1 MEKYLKQTLKIVN
14 EESILFCFTEKIDIC
29 EDSISSLF
37 KSDYQTFHF
46 QYSKNL
52 KYIGINKC
60 LEYNLKSKTELL
72 DLKKIN
78 FNAHKFGLN
87 KNEDLKFFGG
97 IAFNMNKNSSYPW
110 ESIPVGRFILPEI
123 LITYK
128 EQEYFISFYKMINK
142 KSHLEKIINKYKSV
156 INDLKKNIDLK
167 NNIQFQKYFPN
178 RKEYK
183 KTFNQLI
190 DNIDKKIINKVVLSR
205 MKIFSSINK
214 CTIKKLPSNCTNF
227 HIDFIKSQ
235 RFLGST
241 PEKLIEVENKK
252 FSTHALAGTLRK
264 SESKMDLK
272 KFLKNKKEINEHQYV
287 VKDLLNKLNKLS
299 DNINS
304 IDEPGILELEHL
316 YHLNTPINGTL
327 KVDTHVL
334 DLLYDLYPTPAVLG
348 EPSNQAINMIL
359 ENENFDRGWY
369 AGCVG
374 WFNLSGDGRFDV
386 SIRSALQI
394 ENKLYCF
401 AGSGLINQAIE
412 DYEWNETQA
421 KFQHILSLIN

>member
-1 MEKYLKQTLKIVN
+1 MEKYLKQTLKIIN
-14 EESILFCFTEKIDIC
+14 EESVLFCFTEKIDLS

-46 QYSKNL
+46 QYSENL

-60 LEYNLKSKTELL
+60 LEYNLKSKRELL

-97 IAFNMNKNSSYPW
+97 IAFNTNKNPSYPW
-110 ESIPVGRFILPEI
+110 DSIPVGKFILPEI

-142 KSHLEKIINKYKSV
+142 NSHLEKIINRYESV

-167 NNIQFQKYFPN
+167 NNIQFQKDFPN

-190 DNIDKKIINKVVLSR
+190 DKIDKKIINKVVLSR
-205 MKIFSSINK
+205 MKIFSSVNK

-287 VKDLLNKLNKLS
+287 VKDLINKLNKFS

-304 IDEPGILELEHL
+304 ADQPDTLELEHL

-412 DYEWNETQA
+412 DYEWNETQT

>member
-167 NNIQFQKYFPN
+167 NNIQFQKDFPN

>member
-1 MEKYLKQTLKIVN
+1 
-14 EESILFCFTEKIDIC
+14 
-29 EDSISSLF
+29 
-37 KSDYQTFHF
+37 
-46 QYSKNL
+46 
-52 KYIGINKC
+52 
-60 LEYNLKSKTELL
+60 
-72 DLKKIN
+72 
-78 FNAHKFGLN
+78 
-87 KNEDLKFFGG
+87 
-97 IAFNMNKNSSYPW
+97 
-110 ESIPVGRFILPEI
+110 
-123 LITYK
+123 
-128 EQEYFISFYKMINK
+128 
-142 KSHLEKIINKYKSV
+142 
-156 INDLKKNIDLK
+156 
-167 NNIQFQKYFPN
+167 
-178 RKEYK
+178 
-183 KTFNQLI
+183 
-190 DNIDKKIINKVVLSR
+190 
-205 MKIFSSINK
+205 
-214 CTIKKLPSNCTNF
+214 
-227 HIDFIKSQ
+227 
-235 RFLGST
+235 
-241 PEKLIEVENKK
+241 
-252 FSTHALAGTLRK
+252 
-264 SESKMDLK
+264 MDLK

-412 DYEWNETQA
+412 DYEWNETQT